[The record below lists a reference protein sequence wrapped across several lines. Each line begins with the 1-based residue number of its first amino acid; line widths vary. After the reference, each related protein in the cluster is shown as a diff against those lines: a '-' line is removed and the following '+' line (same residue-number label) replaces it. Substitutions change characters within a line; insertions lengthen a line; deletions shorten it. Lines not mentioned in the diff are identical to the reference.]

1 MQIGIVVSDPK
12 DWTAQALLASF
23 SRKGIDAF
31 FLDFSELVAFIG
43 DDLIF
48 RSGDVDLL
56 DLDALVVRDLGRRGA
71 IDVAFR
77 FEVLSGLSAKGHSHH
92 QSARGHSQGGK

>member
-31 FLDFSELVAFIG
+31 FLDFSELVASIG
-43 DDLIF
+43 NDLLLQSCGI
-48 RSGDVDLL
+48 DLL
-56 DLDALVVRDLGRRGA
+56 DLDGLVVRDLGRRGA
-71 IDVAFR
+71 VDVSFR
-77 FEVLSGLSAKGHSHH
+77 FEVLQALVQKGIPSH
-92 QSARGHSQGGK
+92 QSS